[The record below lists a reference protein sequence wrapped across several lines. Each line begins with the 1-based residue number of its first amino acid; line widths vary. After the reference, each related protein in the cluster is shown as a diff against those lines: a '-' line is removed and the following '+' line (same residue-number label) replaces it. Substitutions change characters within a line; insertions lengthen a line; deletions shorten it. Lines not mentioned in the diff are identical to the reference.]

1 MKSKNSFKTAVLVLL
16 IIETAVL
23 AGIVVYL
30 AVEKNSAQSETA
42 LDYNY
47 SENGK
52 YVLYIGLNDKDTY
65 TQLIPTDEA
74 IDIVNEICIRHIGGY
89 TVFST
94 KGGWVDETGTPS
106 RETTLVYSLSGAK
119 EADVIAVMDEV
130 LVALNQN
137 SILIERQN
145 ISSTFY
151 SGK

>member
-1 MKSKNSFKTAVLVLL
+1 MKSKNIFKTIVLVLL
-16 IIETAVL
+16 IIETVLL

-30 AVEKNSAQSETA
+30 AVEKNSAQSEAA
-42 LDYNY
+42 LDYDY

-74 IDIVNEICIRHIGGY
+74 INIVNEICIRHIGGY

-106 RETTLVYSLSGAK
+106 RETTLVYILSCAK

-130 LVALNQN
+130 LAALNQN

-145 ISSTFY
+145 VSSTFY

>member
-1 MKSKNSFKTAVLVLL
+1 MKSKNIFKTIVLVLL
-16 IIETAVL
+16 IIETVL
-23 AGIVVYL
+23 IAGIVVYL
-30 AVEKNSAQSETA
+30 AVEKNSAQSEAA
-42 LDYNY
+42 LDYDY

-74 IDIVNEICIRHIGGY
+74 INIVNEICIRHIGGY

-106 RETTLVYSLSGAK
+106 RETTLVYILSGAK

-130 LVALNQN
+130 LAALNQN

-145 ISSTFY
+145 VSSTFY

>member
-1 MKSKNSFKTAVLVLL
+1 MKSKNIFKTIVLVLL
-16 IIETAVL
+16 IIETVL
-23 AGIVVYL
+23 IAGIVVHL
-30 AVEKNSAQSETA
+30 AVEKNSAQSEAA
-42 LDYNY
+42 LDYDY

-74 IDIVNEICIRHIGGY
+74 INIVNEICIRHIGGY

-106 RETTLVYSLSGAK
+106 RETTLVYILSGAK

-130 LVALNQN
+130 LAALNQN

-145 ISSTFY
+145 VSSTFY

>member
-1 MKSKNSFKTAVLVLL
+1 MKSKNIFKTIVLVLL
-16 IIETAVL
+16 IIETVL
-23 AGIVVYL
+23 IAGIVVYL
-30 AVEKNSAQSETA
+30 AVEKNSAQSEAA
-42 LDYNY
+42 LDYDY

-74 IDIVNEICIRHIGGY
+74 INIVNEICIRHIGGY

-106 RETTLVYSLSGAK
+106 RETTLVYILSGAK

-130 LVALNQN
+130 LSALNQN

-145 ISSTFY
+145 VSSTFY